1 MTSSSN
7 MPRAVRSDSTR
18 PGNAPTSW
26 APVELAGAPMPSA
39 RASRGSEHE
48 AASISAAEFERAL
61 QDAYQRG
68 YTEGLRAGESAEG
81 SRLRNAMAAVQD
93 ALASVQEGAERWVG
107 NAEENLAALAV
118 GVARQIVGRE
128 LTTDPEIVT
137 ELVRRAMADFPI
149 GQPLTV
155 RLHPSDLHAVSSAI
169 APVND
174 GSLGLRNEVL
184 WLGDAR
190 IAPGGCFVEGRE
202 RIVDGRVDTALERL
216 YRRLSYT
223 GA

>member
-1 MTSSSN
+1 MTSSSSV
-7 MPRAVRSDSTR
+7 PRAVRSDSTR
-18 PGNAPTSW
+18 PGNVPTSW
-26 APVELAGAPMPSA
+26 ALVELAGTPTPSQ
-39 RASRGSEHE
+39 RAGRAAEQEAGSV
-48 AASISAAEFERAL
+48 SAAEFERAL
-61 QDAYQRG
+61 QDAYNRG
-68 YTEGLRAGESAEG
+68 YTDGLRAGESAEG
-81 SRLRNAMAAVQD
+81 GRLRNAMAALQD
-93 ALASVQEGAERWVG
+93 ALTSVQEGGERWVG

-137 ELVRRAMADFPI
+137 DLVRRAMADFPI

-169 APVND
+169 TPVND
-174 GSLGLRNEVL
+174 GSVGLRNEVH
-184 WLGDAR
+184 WIGDAR

>member
-7 MPRAVRSDSTR
+7 APRAVKSDATR
-18 PGNAPTSW
+18 AVPVSW
-26 APVELAGAPMPSA
+26 APTELAGTPAA
-39 RASRGSEHE
+39 RSRMTRGAEHD
-48 AASISAAEFERAL
+48 SSMVSAAELERAV

-81 SRLRNAMAAVQD
+81 GRLRHAMAALQD
-93 ALASVQEGAERWVG
+93 ALTSVQEGAERWVG

-155 RLHPSDLHAVSSAI
+155 RLHPSDLHAVSAAI
-169 APVND
+169 APSND
-174 GSLGLRNEVL
+174 GSLGLRNEVT
-184 WLGDAR
+184 WIGDGR
-190 IAPGGCFVEGRE
+190 IAPGGCFIEGRE

-216 YRRLSYT
+216 YRRMSYT

>member
-7 MPRAVRSDSTR
+7 SPRAVRSDATR
-18 PGNAPTSW
+18 TAPTSW
-26 APVELAGAPMPSA
+26 APVELAGATVPRA
-39 RASRGSEHE
+39 RTIRGSEHD
-48 AASISAAEFERAL
+48 AAMVSAAELDRAV
-61 QDAYQRG
+61 QEAYHRG

-81 SRLRNAMAAVQD
+81 GRLRNAMAALQD
-93 ALASVQEGAERWVG
+93 ALTSVQEGAERWVG

-118 GVARQIVGRE
+118 AVARQILNRE
-128 LTTDPEIVT
+128 ISVDHEIVI
-137 ELVRRAMADFPI
+137 ELVRRATSEFPV

-169 APVND
+169 APSND
-174 GSLGLRNEVL
+174 GSLGLRNEVQ
-184 WLGDAR
+184 WVGDAR

-216 YRRLSYT
+216 YRRMSYT